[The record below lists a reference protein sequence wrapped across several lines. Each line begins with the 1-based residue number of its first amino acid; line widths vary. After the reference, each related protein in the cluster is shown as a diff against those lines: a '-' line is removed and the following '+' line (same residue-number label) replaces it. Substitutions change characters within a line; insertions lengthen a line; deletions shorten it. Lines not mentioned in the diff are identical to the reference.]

1 MGKVPRKRG
10 FLKTIDKIL
19 CLAYNNIRVKAIDLV
34 GKLDPGDVN
43 KLLAFF
49 FVSIKDSR
57 SLRLCKIL
65 LIAIDKSLC
74 LAYNNIRGKA
84 AKVVGKLDPGG
95 FSQLLALFFIPI
107 ENSFFVCVT
116 RYKCIKIFSSVNA
129 CDNICL
135 YFEVVHIT
143 RTVLRRCSSALSKS
157 ARALAAGRHS

>member
-43 KLLAFF
+43 KLLA
-49 FVSIKDSR
+49 
-57 SLRLCKIL
+57 
-65 LIAIDKSLC
+65 
-74 LAYNNIRGKA
+74 
-84 AKVVGKLDPGG
+84 
-95 FSQLLALFFIPI
+95 LFFIPI

-129 CDNICL
+129 CDNICR

-143 RTVLRRCSSALSKS
+143 RTVLRRCSSALNKMQRQAGRKS

>member
-19 CLAYNNIRVKAIDLV
+19 CLAYNNIIVKAIDLV

-49 FVSIKDSR
+49 FI
-57 SLRLCKIL
+57 
-65 LIAIDKSLC
+65 
-74 LAYNNIRGKA
+74 
-84 AKVVGKLDPGG
+84 
-95 FSQLLALFFIPI
+95 QI

-143 RTVLRRCSSALSKS
+143 RTVLRRCSSVLNKKRDKGGAGEQKC
-157 ARALAAGRHS
+157 AGACGGAAFVIK